1 MPLRPTSAEHPQN
14 DLLHP
19 PSTHALDFSF
29 LLLHNNIYFFARR
42 IPPLRDTALKYLEN
56 TVYGNIMIQA
66 GRQAA
71 GDALTFLSDSYD
83 PSLTNSSFG

>member
-1 MPLRPTSAEHPQN
+1 MFRRGPFTTLYGKIVKYI
-14 DLLHP
+14 
-19 PSTHALDFSF
+19 FSHDASR
-29 LLLHNNIYFFARR
+29 LC
-42 IPPLRDTALKYLEN
+42 RDTALKYLEN